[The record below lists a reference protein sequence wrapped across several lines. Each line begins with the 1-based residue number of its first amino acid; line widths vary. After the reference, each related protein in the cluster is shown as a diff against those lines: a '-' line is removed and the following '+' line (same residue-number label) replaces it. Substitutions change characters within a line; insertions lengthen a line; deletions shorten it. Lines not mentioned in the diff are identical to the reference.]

1 MRAPTLSDDALKVL
15 RAARER
21 ALDGYS
27 LMSKTG
33 LDQDKLYAAV
43 RELVEEELVSMRG
56 VLTPALIGDVYL
68 VVPPQVFGYAD
79 LLLRGDPRS
88 KRAP

>member
-15 RAARER
+15 RAARDR

-33 LDQDKLYAAV
+33 LDPQKLYMAI
-43 RELVEEELVSMRG
+43 RELVDEDLVSMRG
-56 VLTPALIGDVYL
+56 DLNPDLIGDVYL
-68 VVPPQVFGYAD
+68 VVPPTAFGYAD
-79 LLLRGDPRS
+79 LLLGDLRF